1 MSNIITRPYND
12 FSVSFNDE
20 GWINATEIAAQY
32 GKRLDN
38 WVSSPDTI
46 EYIATLR
53 VVIGEQLNSLESR
66 ELKLTKRKQGAGG
79 GTWLH
84 PKLAVAFARWID
96 PRFAVWCDMQ
106 MDTIIR
112 GKDDWR
118 KLRHANASVTKVAN
132 SILQQVREAQG
143 KETESHHYSN
153 EARLVNWALSGEF
166 KGIDRDSLSEKELD
180 LLAHLQERNAVLIGR
195 GVAYDQRKPMLKQY
209 SMDWRMGALELN
221 RGN

>member
-20 GWINATEIAAQY
+20 GWINATDIAEQY
-32 GKRLDN
+32 GKRLDS
-38 WVSSPDTI
+38 WMKSPDTI
-46 EYIATLR
+46 EYIAALR
-53 VVIGEQLNSLESR
+53 TFIGEQGITHESWVA
-66 ELKLTKRKQGAGG
+66 ETKLVKAVRGR

-106 MDTIIR
+106 MGTIIR

-166 KGIDRDSLSEKELD
+166 KGVDRDSLSEKELD

-209 SMDWRMGALELN
+209 SMDWRMGALEVSH
-221 RGN
+221 GN